1 MDEEKKTLP
10 ITTGLRDAV
19 HRYNKYSSMAM
30 PCPAVEYVKLDAD
43 TFDRLCDAIDAIHA
57 GLEHDVEMWR
67 DRAEDMR
74 MERDN
79 ALQGRHRY
87 PDIRDAD
94 HVPIRIGDVMDFKKN
109 VRGLTVLGIGTAYAD
124 ELPSYGVFVREG
136 NEYVWYNAEFLHHH
150 VPTVEDVLTKMLE
163 QAVGYSDAHTTVALD
178 TIAEYAAK
186 LKLAEKGGE

>member
-10 ITTGLRDAV
+10 ITTGLRDMM
-19 HRYNKYSSMAM
+19 HRYNKYSSMTM
-30 PCPAVEYVKLDAD
+30 PCESQTYVKCDAE

-74 MERDN
+74 MERDD

-94 HVPIRIGDVMDFKKN
+94 HVPICIGDVMDLMKN
-109 VRGLTVLGIGTAYAD
+109 VRGLTVLGIGIVDAN
-124 ELPSYGVFVREG
+124 ESSYGVFVREG
-136 NEYVWYNAEFLHHH
+136 SDYVWYNAEFLHHN
-150 VPTVEDVLTKMLE
+150 VPTVEDVLTEMFAKAIERGELTNGAA
-163 QAVGYSDAHTTVALD
+163 Q
-178 TIAEYAAK
+178 TITEYAAK